1 MIKPYGPFDFMPPIK
16 TFSVTSESVADGEQ
30 LAREQVS
37 GILGAG
43 GQDISPQLSWSGFP
57 DETKS
62 FTVAMFDPDAPTASG
77 FWHWALANLPASVT
91 DLPAG
96 AGDGR
101 QLPGGAVTLANDAGY
116 RRYLGPATPP
126 GNGPDR
132 YFLVVHAV
140 DVDALGV
147 SETTTPGYLGYLLF
161 THALARATMYGT
173 YEQPGPTQ

>member
-1 MIKPYGPFDFMPPIK
+1 MIKPHGPYDFTPPIR
-16 TFSVTSESVADGEQ
+16 TFAVTSESVANGEQ

-43 GQDISPQLSWSGFP
+43 GSDISPQLSWSGFP
-57 DETKS
+57 EETRS
-62 FTVAMFDPDAPTASG
+62 FTVSMFDPDIPTASG
-77 FWHWALANLPASVT
+77 FWHWAIANLPVSVT
-91 DLPAG
+91 DLPVG

-101 QLPGGAVTLANDAGY
+101 KLPGAAVTLANDAGY

-140 DVDALGV
+140 DAEELEV
-147 SETTTPGYLGYLLF
+147 SATSTPAYMDFLLF
-161 THALARATMYGT
+161 SHAIARASIYGT
-173 YEQPGPTQ
+173 FERV